1 MILSSSESSVCLGKH
16 SVMWVITS
24 CDSSVFLGNTDFC
37 IRRVTYT
44 GLRRKKFVFQ
54 KGKSLGISAS
64 HGGFLVEILLLV
76 GCRPVFIALKTD
88 FQLTPQLTRAE

>member
-24 CDSSVFLGNTDFC
+24 CDSSVFLGNIDFC

-44 GLRRKKFVFQ
+44 GLRRKKICFSE
-54 KGKSLGISAS
+54 GKEPWNKCLTWRFPRGDPVA
-64 HGGFLVEILLLV
+64 
-76 GCRPVFIALKTD
+76 CRVPPCIHSPKD
-88 FQLTPQLTRAE
+88 

>member
-24 CDSSVFLGNTDFC
+24 CDSSVFLGNIDFC